1 MVKIGTCSHTN
12 GGVGSKRSN
21 DSIVVGAARR
31 KNDRGPS
38 YDHERREEE
47 DEEEKIGSC
56 GKWKGLLILE
66 IFFKALGL
74 IIFCKWSR

>member
-1 MVKIGTCSHTN
+1 MIIKIRTCSRTN

-21 DSIVVGAARR
+21 DSIVVGATRR

-47 DEEEKIGSC
+47 DEEEKMSYC

-66 IFFKALGL
+66 FFLKP
-74 IIFCKWSR
+74 WV